1 MKKLILTF
9 VFVIVATLAAMA
21 QQISVVST
29 TGGTTLYRTLQE
41 AIQGADPGSVIY
53 LPGGGFPI
61 SDEVKITKKLTI
73 IGIGHKSN
81 TDNVDGITTI
91 SGNLFFNEGSS
102 GSAVLGCYI
111 TGNVNIGEGGAAV
124 NDVLIRY
131 CNLNSVQILSS
142 TCLDTEVN
150 QNFIRSNS
158 EFNST
163 KGLIHNNI
171 AYSLSGVKGGRITYN
186 IITASVFAYTPG
198 YTRYYSSIKA
208 DESIVANNILISRNN
223 AGYLYGSNCSI
234 NHNMTQDDWGD
245 YCINIGEVDWS
256 DVFVNYNGGVIS
268 PISDFHFKEAY
279 KQYENQVGIYAGNGF
294 NDNQLA
300 PVPYIV
306 AKRVDEQTDASGKLN
321 VKIRVKAGQ

>member
-1 MKKLILTF
+1 MKQLFFTLFLAIM
-9 VFVIVATLAAMA
+9 ATTGLFA
-21 QQISVVST
+21 QQISVVT
-29 TGGTTLYRTLQE
+29 PGGDTSLFRTLPE
-41 AIQGADPGSVIY
+41 AIKGAAPGSVIY
-53 LPGGGFPI
+53 LPGGGFSIPD
-61 SDEVKITKKLTI
+61 SVKITKKLTI

-81 TDNVDGITTI
+81 NDNVDGITTI
-91 SGNLFFNEGSS
+91 SGNLFFNQGSS
-102 GSAVLGCYI
+102 GSAVIGCYI

-142 TCLDTEVN
+142 TCQDTEVN

-163 KGLIHNNI
+163 NGLIHNNI

-198 YTRYYSSIKA
+198 YTRYFSSIKA
-208 DESIVANNILISRNN
+208 DESIITNNILISRNN

-245 YCINIGEVDWS
+245 YCISIGDTSWGDIFIE
-256 DVFVNYNGGVIS
+256 YNNGAVS
-268 PISDFHFKEAY
+268 PASNFHFKEAY
-279 KQYENQVGIYAGNGF
+279 KQYENQVGVYANGVDF
-294 NDNQLA
+294 DKQLA

-306 AKRVDEQTDASGKLN
+306 AKQIPEQTDASGKLN
-321 VKIRVKAGQ
+321 IKIRVKAGE